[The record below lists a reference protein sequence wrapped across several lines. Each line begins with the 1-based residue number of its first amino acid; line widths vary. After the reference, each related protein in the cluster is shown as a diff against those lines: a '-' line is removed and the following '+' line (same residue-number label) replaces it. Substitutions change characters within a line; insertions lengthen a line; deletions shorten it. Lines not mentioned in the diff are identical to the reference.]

1 MNMVVF
7 RRCQSALGVAAV
19 MALALVASLVFAAMP
34 AAAVTLSR
42 ADAGTFLR
50 YEHGGEQVIG
60 VMAKDSTNNYYC
72 IEADERVEYQLGES
86 VKLRDDDTARR
97 LGWLMDHYRDGTAAE
112 HAAIAVLAHDLL
124 DLKPDTWKS
133 RRVSV
138 MRDNPT
144 LRRKVEQMW
153 EEAGSN
159 APANAT
165 VTRTYAEGTRTGRV
179 TVSVTNAQGKTIAGI
194 RYAAT
199 LNGPAVFANGS
210 ATVTGISGAEPI
222 VYSWKATGEGEVK
235 ASVAYDR
242 KQVDVF
248 AVAGGQDLV
257 RYGGSSQV
265 SGKAVNFSVRKEF
278 VPTLG
283 TAVAAKVVDAG
294 QPVVDTV
301 TSGVDDGDSWASGL
315 ELRASGWYF
324 DGLGVG
330 DLSEPVMPGAD
341 ETAKEFIARLGT
353 MGFRPSAYGEASFT
367 APGQRVDVRATA
379 PPVNEAAQALYST
392 VETHL
397 QLTGGMLGV
406 KPIGHDRYGR
416 PRTLMQWADITSLL
430 LHHMHDLARLD
441 TAGDLYADLIRL
453 SEKVETATTRA
464 DERRLVG
471 VCPDCLNT
479 LGDDGE
485 PVRTPIYAA
494 HSARYAVCPECG
506 AWLDLKRVRL
516 EYLRRA
522 GLMHITRTQSDAAR
536 WVRENTGVAVSG
548 NDLKN
553 WRTRGKMP
561 RTRHIDGPYWAW
573 NILELLACAQAKDA
587 RDAGDA

>member
-97 LGWLMDHYRDGTAAE
+97 LGWLMDHYRDGTAVE

-283 TAVAAKVVDAG
+283 TPSRPRWSTPG
-294 QPVVDTV
+294 
-301 TSGVDDGDSWASGL
+301 SRSWIPS
-315 ELRASGWYF
+315 RPGW
-324 DGLGVG
+324 
-330 DLSEPVMPGAD
+330 M
-341 ETAKEFIARLGT
+341 TAI
-353 MGFRPSAYGEASFT
+353 P
-367 APGQRVDVRATA
+367 
-379 PPVNEAAQALYST
+379 
-392 VETHL
+392 
-397 QLTGGMLGV
+397 
-406 KPIGHDRYGR
+406 GR
-416 PRTLMQWADITSLL
+416 PDWSCGRPDGISTGSAWAICPSRSCLVPTRRRRSSSRGWAQWDSGRPLMARRRSLL
-430 LHHMHDLARLD
+430 P
-441 TAGDLYADLIRL
+441 G
-453 SEKVETATTRA
+453 
-464 DERRLVG
+464 
-471 VCPDCLNT
+471 
-479 LGDDGE
+479 
-485 PVRTPIYAA
+485 
-494 HSARYAVCPECG
+494 SA
-506 AWLDLKRVRL
+506 W
-516 EYLRRA
+516 
-522 GLMHITRTQSDAAR
+522 T
-536 WVRENTGVAVSG
+536 
-548 NDLKN
+548 
-553 WRTRGKMP
+553 
-561 RTRHIDGPYWAW
+561 
-573 NILELLACAQAKDA
+573 
-587 RDAGDA
+587 

>member
-72 IEADERVEYQLGES
+72 IESGERVEYQLGES

-194 RYAAT
+194 KYAAT

-242 KQVDVF
+242 K
-248 AVAGGQDLV
+248 
-257 RYGGSSQV
+257 
-265 SGKAVNFSVRKEF
+265 
-278 VPTLG
+278 
-283 TAVAAKVVDAG
+283 
-294 QPVVDTV
+294 
-301 TSGVDDGDSWASGL
+301 
-315 ELRASGWYF
+315 
-324 DGLGVG
+324 
-330 DLSEPVMPGAD
+330 
-341 ETAKEFIARLGT
+341 
-353 MGFRPSAYGEASFT
+353 
-367 APGQRVDVRATA
+367 
-379 PPVNEAAQALYST
+379 
-392 VETHL
+392 
-397 QLTGGMLGV
+397 
-406 KPIGHDRYGR
+406 
-416 PRTLMQWADITSLL
+416 
-430 LHHMHDLARLD
+430 
-441 TAGDLYADLIRL
+441 
-453 SEKVETATTRA
+453 
-464 DERRLVG
+464 
-471 VCPDCLNT
+471 
-479 LGDDGE
+479 
-485 PVRTPIYAA
+485 
-494 HSARYAVCPECG
+494 
-506 AWLDLKRVRL
+506 
-516 EYLRRA
+516 
-522 GLMHITRTQSDAAR
+522 
-536 WVRENTGVAVSG
+536 
-548 NDLKN
+548 
-553 WRTRGKMP
+553 
-561 RTRHIDGPYWAW
+561 
-573 NILELLACAQAKDA
+573 
-587 RDAGDA
+587 

>member
-72 IEADERVEYQLGES
+72 IESGERVEYQLGES

-379 PPVNEAAQALYST
+379 EPGGDAAYEAPRGGGFGTWVWAFE
-392 VETHL
+392 VEKL
-397 QLTGGMLGV
+397 
-406 KPIGHDRYGR
+406 
-416 PRTLMQWADITSLL
+416 S
-430 LHHMHDLARLD
+430 D
-441 TAGDLYADLIRL
+441 TARQY
-453 SEKVETATTRA
+453 
-464 DERRLVG
+464 
-471 VCPDCLNT
+471 
-479 LGDDGE
+479 
-485 PVRTPIYAA
+485 
-494 HSARYAVCPECG
+494 
-506 AWLDLKRVRL
+506 
-516 EYLRRA
+516 
-522 GLMHITRTQSDAAR
+522 
-536 WVRENTGVAVSG
+536 
-548 NDLKN
+548 
-553 WRTRGKMP
+553 
-561 RTRHIDGPYWAW
+561 
-573 NILELLACAQAKDA
+573 
-587 RDAGDA
+587 

>member
-257 RYGGSSQV
+257 RYGGSS
-265 SGKAVNFSVRKEF
+265 R
-278 VPTLG
+278 
-283 TAVAAKVVDAG
+283 
-294 QPVVDTV
+294 
-301 TSGVDDGDSWASGL
+301 
-315 ELRASGWYF
+315 
-324 DGLGVG
+324 
-330 DLSEPVMPGAD
+330 
-341 ETAKEFIARLGT
+341 
-353 MGFRPSAYGEASFT
+353 
-367 APGQRVDVRATA
+367 
-379 PPVNEAAQALYST
+379 
-392 VETHL
+392 
-397 QLTGGMLGV
+397 
-406 KPIGHDRYGR
+406 
-416 PRTLMQWADITSLL
+416 
-430 LHHMHDLARLD
+430 
-441 TAGDLYADLIRL
+441 
-453 SEKVETATTRA
+453 
-464 DERRLVG
+464 
-471 VCPDCLNT
+471 
-479 LGDDGE
+479 
-485 PVRTPIYAA
+485 
-494 HSARYAVCPECG
+494 
-506 AWLDLKRVRL
+506 
-516 EYLRRA
+516 
-522 GLMHITRTQSDAAR
+522 
-536 WVRENTGVAVSG
+536 
-548 NDLKN
+548 
-553 WRTRGKMP
+553 
-561 RTRHIDGPYWAW
+561 
-573 NILELLACAQAKDA
+573 
-587 RDAGDA
+587 

>member
-72 IEADERVEYQLGES
+72 IESGERVEYQLGES

-194 RYAAT
+194 KYAAT

-222 VYSWKATGEGEVK
+222 VYSWKAT
-235 ASVAYDR
+235 R
-242 KQVDVF
+242 
-248 AVAGGQDLV
+248 
-257 RYGGSSQV
+257 R
-265 SGKAVNFSVRKEF
+265 
-278 VPTLG
+278 
-283 TAVAAKVVDAG
+283 
-294 QPVVDTV
+294 
-301 TSGVDDGDSWASGL
+301 
-315 ELRASGWYF
+315 
-324 DGLGVG
+324 
-330 DLSEPVMPGAD
+330 
-341 ETAKEFIARLGT
+341 
-353 MGFRPSAYGEASFT
+353 
-367 APGQRVDVRATA
+367 
-379 PPVNEAAQALYST
+379 
-392 VETHL
+392 
-397 QLTGGMLGV
+397 GM
-406 KPIGHDRYGR
+406 K
-416 PRTLMQWADITSLL
+416 
-430 LHHMHDLARLD
+430 
-441 TAGDLYADLIRL
+441 
-453 SEKVETATTRA
+453 
-464 DERRLVG
+464 
-471 VCPDCLNT
+471 
-479 LGDDGE
+479 
-485 PVRTPIYAA
+485 
-494 HSARYAVCPECG
+494 
-506 AWLDLKRVRL
+506 
-516 EYLRRA
+516 
-522 GLMHITRTQSDAAR
+522 
-536 WVRENTGVAVSG
+536 
-548 NDLKN
+548 
-553 WRTRGKMP
+553 
-561 RTRHIDGPYWAW
+561 
-573 NILELLACAQAKDA
+573 
-587 RDAGDA
+587 

>member
-179 TVSVTNAQGKTIAGI
+179 TVSVTNAQGKTIAGS

-210 ATVTGISGAEPI
+210 ATVTGISGAEPV

-330 DLSEPVMPGAD
+330 PTRRRRSSSRGW
-341 ETAKEFIARLGT
+341 
-353 MGFRPSAYGEASFT
+353 
-367 APGQRVDVRATA
+367 
-379 PPVNEAAQALYST
+379 AQWDS
-392 VETHL
+392 
-397 QLTGGMLGV
+397 
-406 KPIGHDRYGR
+406 GR
-416 PRTLMQWADITSLL
+416 PLMARRRSLL
-430 LHHMHDLARLD
+430 P
-441 TAGDLYADLIRL
+441 G
-453 SEKVETATTRA
+453 
-464 DERRLVG
+464 
-471 VCPDCLNT
+471 
-479 LGDDGE
+479 
-485 PVRTPIYAA
+485 
-494 HSARYAVCPECG
+494 SA
-506 AWLDLKRVRL
+506 W
-516 EYLRRA
+516 
-522 GLMHITRTQSDAAR
+522 T
-536 WVRENTGVAVSG
+536 
-548 NDLKN
+548 
-553 WRTRGKMP
+553 
-561 RTRHIDGPYWAW
+561 
-573 NILELLACAQAKDA
+573 
-587 RDAGDA
+587 